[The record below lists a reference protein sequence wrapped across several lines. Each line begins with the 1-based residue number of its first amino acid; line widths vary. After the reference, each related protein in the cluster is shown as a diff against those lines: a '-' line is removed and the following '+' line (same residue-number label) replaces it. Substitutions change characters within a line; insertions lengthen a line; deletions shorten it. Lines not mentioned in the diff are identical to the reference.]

1 MKLTCM
7 IIDDEPIARMVV
19 EEFIRDIDYLE
30 LTGVAE
36 NPVKAMALL
45 KKQSV
50 DLLFLDINMPRM
62 NGFEFLKCTSHLPL
76 VVVTTAYAEYAV
88 EGFELD
94 VLDYLLK
101 PISFERFKLACEKA
115 RKHLQLVIPQN
126 ENLNNQEDHFFVKNN
141 NSIEKICYE
150 DLNYVEALLN
160 YVVLHTS
167 TRKLMVYM
175 TIKSI
180 IDQLPQEQFIKVHKS
195 YIVNTKKIK
204 SIEGNI
210 IDIGNAKISISQ
222 NLREEVL
229 KKVVK
234 NKLLKRS

>member
-7 IIDDEPIARMVV
+7 IIDDEPIARKVV
-19 EEFIRDIDYLE
+19 EEFVRDIDYLE

-45 KKQSV
+45 KKQPV

-62 NGFEFLKCTSHLPL
+62 NGFEFLKCASHLPL
-76 VVVTTAYAEYAV
+76 VIVTTAYAEYAV

-101 PISFERFKLACEKA
+101 PTSFERFQQACERA
-115 RKHLQLVIPQN
+115 RKHLQAATP
-126 ENLNNQEDHFFVKNN
+126 ETENNQEDHFFVKNN
-141 NSIEKICYE
+141 NSIEKIYYD

-180 IDQLPQEQFIKVHKS
+180 IEQLPQDQFIKVHKS

-229 KKVVK
+229 NKVVK